1 MTLVGEVLIPADD
14 GDHGLAEQALRQDLA
29 AAFRLAVRFG
39 WHESVGNHFSAAV
52 SSDGATF
59 LMNPK
64 WRHFSE
70 IKASD
75 LLLLDAHDEDVMEG
89 EEAPDASAWC
99 IHGTVH
105 RVNPVAKVLFHCHPP
120 NATALATLQD
130 PSMKPI
136 DLNTARFFGKV
147 AVDLGFGGM
156 ADEAEEGRRIA
167 ETLGDKPVLVM
178 GNHGVSVAAQT
189 VAEAFEHLYFFER
202 AAETLLKAYATGQ
215 PLAVMS
221 DNLAAK
227 TAAEWEP
234 YVGMG
239 HAHFDYWKRELDRTE
254 PDYKE

>member
-1 MTLVGEVLIPADD
+1 MSVVTDVRFGADPD
-14 GDHGLAEQALRQDLA
+14 RQSEQALREDLA
-29 AAFRLAVRFG
+29 AAFRLAVKFG
-39 WHESVGNHFSAAV
+39 WSESVGNHFSAAV
-52 SSDGATF
+52 SDDGSKF

-64 WRHFSE
+64 WRHFAE
-70 IKASD
+70 IRASD
-75 LLLLDAHDEDVMEG
+75 LLLLDANDDTVMASEN
-89 EEAPDASAWC
+89 APDPSAWC

-105 RVNPVAKVLFHCHPP
+105 RANPKARVLFHCHPP

-147 AVDLGFGGM
+147 AVDLSFGGM

-178 GNHGVSVAAQT
+178 GNHGVSISAVT

-202 AAETLLKAYATGQ
+202 AAETLMKAYGTGQ
-215 PLAVMS
+215 PLAIMS

-239 HAHFDYWKRELDRTE
+239 YAHFDYWKRDLDRSE
-254 PDYKE
+254 PDYRD

>member
-1 MTLVGEVLIPADD
+1 MSVVTDVRFGADPD
-14 GDHGLAEQALRQDLA
+14 RQSEQALREDLA
-29 AAFRLAVRFG
+29 AAFRLAVKFG
-39 WHESVGNHFSAAV
+39 WSESVGNHFSAAV
-52 SSDGATF
+52 SEDGSKF

-64 WRHFSE
+64 WRHFGE
-70 IKASD
+70 IRASD
-75 LLLLDAHDEDVMEG
+75 LLLLDANDETVMAG
-89 EEAPDASAWC
+89 ENAPDPSAWC

-105 RVNPVAKVLFHCHPP
+105 RENPKARVLFHCHPP

-178 GNHGVSVAAQT
+178 GNHGVSISAVT

-202 AAETLLKAYATGQ
+202 AAETLLKAYGTGQ
-215 PLAVMS
+215 PLAIMS

-239 HAHFDYWKRELDRTE
+239 YAHFDYWKRDLDRSE
-254 PDYKE
+254 PDYRD

>member
-1 MTLVGEVLIPADD
+1 MTLAQAQTSD
-14 GDHGLAEQALRQDLA
+14 EQELREDLA
-29 AAFRLAVRFG
+29 AAFRLAVKFG
-39 WHESVGNHFSAAV
+39 WHESVGNHFSVAV
-52 SSDGATF
+52 SDDGSKF

-64 WRHFSE
+64 WRHFSD

-75 LLLLDAHDEDVMEG
+75 LLLLDATDDAVMER
-89 EEAPDASAWC
+89 EDAPDPSAWC

-105 RVNPVAKVLFHCHPP
+105 RSNPAARVLFHCHAP

-130 PSMKPI
+130 PTLKPI
-136 DLNTARFFGKV
+136 DLNTARFYGKV
-147 AVDLGFGGM
+147 AIDLGFGGM

-167 ETLGDKPVLVM
+167 ETLGNKPILIM
-178 GNHGVSVAAQT
+178 GNHGVSVAAAT

-202 AAETLLKAYATGQ
+202 AAETLLKAYSTGQ

-239 HAHFDYWKRELDRTE
+239 YAHFAHLKRELDRTQ
-254 PDYKE
+254 PDYRD

>member
-1 MTLVGEVLIPADD
+1 MKIDSYPDGEHKPLEPDEQVLR
-14 GDHGLAEQALRQDLA
+14 EDLA
-29 AAFRLAVRFG
+29 VAFRIAVEMG

-52 SSDGATF
+52 SADGSKF

-70 IKASD
+70 IRASD
-75 LLLLDAHDEDVMEG
+75 LSLLDAHDETVMEG
-89 EEAPDASAWC
+89 ENAPDPSAWC

-105 RVNPVAKVLFHCHPP
+105 RTNPDARVLFHCHPP

-130 PSMKPI
+130 PAMKPI

-147 AVDLGFGGM
+147 AIDTGFGGM
-156 ADEAEEGRRIA
+156 ADETGEGRRIA
-167 ETLGDKPVLVM
+167 ETLGGNPVLVM
-178 GNHGVSVAAQT
+178 GNHGVSIAAKNIP
-189 VAEAFEHLYFFER
+189 EAFEHLYFFER
-202 AAETLLKAYATGQ
+202 AAATLLKAYASGQ

-234 YVGMG
+234 YEGMG
-239 HAHFDYWKRELDRTE
+239 HAHFAYWKRWLARVQ
-254 PDYKE
+254 PDFRD

>member
-1 MTLVGEVLIPADD
+1 MSVVTDVAFGSPDRQC
-14 GDHGLAEQALRQDLA
+14 EQALREDLA
-29 AAFRLAVRFG
+29 AAFRIAVRMG

-52 SSDGATF
+52 SEDGSTF

-70 IKASD
+70 VKSSD
-75 LLLLDAHDEDVMEG
+75 LLLLDANDDQVMASDS
-89 EEAPDASAWC
+89 APDPSAWC

-105 RVNPVAKVLFHCHPP
+105 RMNPDARVLFHCHPP

-156 ADEAEEGRRIA
+156 ADETEEGRRIA
-167 ETLGDKPVLVM
+167 ETLGGKPVLVM
-178 GNHGVSVAAQT
+178 GNHGVSIAART
-189 VAEAFEHLYFFER
+189 VPEAFEHLYFFER
-202 AAETLLKAYATGQ
+202 AAGTLLKAYATGQ

-234 YVGMG
+234 YAGMG
-239 HAHFDYWKRELDRTE
+239 YAHFDHWKRELDRTE
-254 PDYKE
+254 PDYKN

>member
-1 MTLVGEVLIPADD
+1 MSVVTDVRFGAAPDRQS
-14 GDHGLAEQALRQDLA
+14 EQALREDLA
-29 AAFRLAVRFG
+29 AAFRLAVKFG
-39 WHESVGNHFSAAV
+39 WSESVGNHFSAAV
-52 SSDGATF
+52 SEDGSKF

-64 WRHFSE
+64 WRHFAE
-70 IKASD
+70 IRASD
-75 LLLLDAHDEDVMEG
+75 LLLLDANDDTVMAG
-89 EEAPDASAWC
+89 ENAPDASAWC

-105 RVNPVAKVLFHCHPP
+105 RGNPKARVLFHCHPP

-178 GNHGVSVAAQT
+178 GNHGVSISAVT

-215 PLAVMS
+215 PLAIMS

-239 HAHFDYWKRELDRTE
+239 YAHFDYWKRDLDRSE
-254 PDYKE
+254 PDYRD

>member
-1 MTLVGEVLIPADD
+1 MSLTIDIPLSSPQSRNEQTLRE
-14 GDHGLAEQALRQDLA
+14 DLA
-29 AAFRLAVRFG
+29 AAFRMAVKFG
-39 WHESVGNHFSAAV
+39 WNESVGNHFSAAV
-52 SSDGATF
+52 SDDGSKF

-75 LLLLDAHDEDVMEG
+75 LLLLDANDDSVMES
-89 EEAPDASAWC
+89 EEAPDPSAWC

-105 RVNPVAKVLFHCHPP
+105 RTNPKARVLFHCHPP

-130 PSMKPI
+130 PTMKPI

-147 AVDLGFGGM
+147 AIDLGFGGM

-167 ETLGDKPVLVM
+167 ETLGDKPVLIM
-178 GNHGVSVAAQT
+178 GNHGVSIAAQT
-189 VAEAFEHLYFFER
+189 IAEAFEHLYFFER
-202 AAETLLKAYATGQ
+202 AAGTLLKAYATGQ

-221 DNLAAK
+221 DKLAAK

-239 HAHFDYWKRELDRTE
+239 DANFDFLKRELDRTE
-254 PDYKE
+254 PDYRE

>member
-1 MTLVGEVLIPADD
+1 MSVVTDVRFGADPD
-14 GDHGLAEQALRQDLA
+14 RQSEQALREDLA
-29 AAFRLAVRFG
+29 AAFRLAVKFG
-39 WHESVGNHFSAAV
+39 WSESVGNHFSAAV
-52 SSDGATF
+52 SDDGSKF

-64 WRHFSE
+64 WRHFAE
-70 IKASD
+70 IRASD
-75 LLLLDAHDEDVMEG
+75 LLLLDANDDTVMASEN
-89 EEAPDASAWC
+89 APDPSAWC

-105 RVNPVAKVLFHCHPP
+105 RANPKARVLFHCHPP

-167 ETLGDKPVLVM
+167 ETLGEKPVLLM
-178 GNHGVSVAAQT
+178 GNHGVSISAVT

-202 AAETLLKAYATGQ
+202 AAETLLKAYATGK

-239 HAHFDYWKRELDRTE
+239 YAHFDYWKRDLDRSE
-254 PDYKE
+254 PDYRD

>member
-1 MTLVGEVLIPADD
+1 MSLTIDIPLSSPQSRNEQTLRE
-14 GDHGLAEQALRQDLA
+14 DLA
-29 AAFRLAVRFG
+29 AAFRMAVKFG
-39 WHESVGNHFSAAV
+39 WNESVGNHFSAAV
-52 SSDGATF
+52 SDDGSKF

-75 LLLLDAHDEDVMEG
+75 LLLLDANDDSVMES
-89 EEAPDASAWC
+89 EEAPDPSAWC

-105 RVNPVAKVLFHCHPP
+105 RTNPKARVLFHCHPP

-130 PSMKPI
+130 PTMKPI

-147 AVDLGFGGM
+147 AIDLGFGGM

-167 ETLGDKPVLVM
+167 ETLGDKPVLIM
-178 GNHGVSVAAQT
+178 GNHGVSIAAQT
-189 VAEAFEHLYFFER
+189 IAEAFEHLYFFER
-202 AAETLLKAYATGQ
+202 AAGTLLKAYATGQ

-221 DNLAAK
+221 DKLAAK

-239 HAHFDYWKRELDRTE
+239 DAHFDFLKRELDRTE
-254 PDYKE
+254 PDYRE

>member
-1 MTLVGEVLIPADD
+1 MSMTLDIPI
-14 GDHGLAEQALRQDLA
+14 GSPERRAEQTLREELA
-29 AAFRLAVRFG
+29 AAFRIAVKFG
-39 WHESVGNHFSAAV
+39 WHESVGNHFSVAV
-52 SSDGATF
+52 SEDGSKF

-70 IKASD
+70 IRASD
-75 LLLLDAHDEDVMEG
+75 LLLLDANDDAVMDG
-89 EEAPDASAWC
+89 VDAPDPSAWC

-105 RVNPVAKVLFHCHPP
+105 RTNPKARVLLHCHPP
-120 NATALATLQD
+120 NATALAALQD
-130 PSMKPI
+130 PSLKPI

-167 ETLGDKPVLVM
+167 ETLGEKPVLVM
-178 GNHGVSVAAQT
+178 GNHGVSIAAET

-202 AAETLLKAYATGQ
+202 AAETLLKAYSTGQ
-215 PLAVMS
+215 ALAVMS

-239 HAHFDYWKRELDRTE
+239 YAHFDFHKRELDRTE
-254 PDYKE
+254 PDYKD

>member
-1 MTLVGEVLIPADD
+1 MSVVTDVRFGADP
-14 GDHGLAEQALRQDLA
+14 GRQSEQALREDLA
-29 AAFRLAVRFG
+29 AAFRLAVKFG
-39 WHESVGNHFSAAV
+39 WSESVGNHFSAAV
-52 SSDGATF
+52 SDDGSKF

-64 WRHFSE
+64 WRHFGE
-70 IKASD
+70 IRASD
-75 LLLLDAHDEDVMEG
+75 LLLLDANDETVMAG
-89 EEAPDASAWC
+89 ENAPDPSAWC

-105 RVNPVAKVLFHCHPP
+105 RENPKARVLFHCHPP

-178 GNHGVSVAAQT
+178 GNHGVSISAVT

-202 AAETLLKAYATGQ
+202 AAETLLKAYGTGQ
-215 PLAVMS
+215 PLAIMS

-239 HAHFDYWKRELDRTE
+239 YAHFDYWKRDLDRSE
-254 PDYKE
+254 PDYRD

>member
-1 MTLVGEVLIPADD
+1 MNAVSELSPDKTGTD
-14 GDHGLAEQALRQDLA
+14 EQALREDLA
-29 AAFRLAVRFG
+29 AAFRIAVIFG

-52 SSDGATF
+52 SEDGSKF

-70 IKASD
+70 VCASN
-75 LLLLDAHDEDVMEG
+75 LLLLDAHNEQGMDVPD
-89 EEAPDASAWC
+89 APDPSAWC

-105 RVNPVAKVLFHCHPP
+105 RVNPAARVLFHCHPP

-130 PSMKPI
+130 PSLKPI
-136 DLNTARFFGKV
+136 DLNTARFYGKV

-167 ETLGDKPVLVM
+167 ETLGNKPILIM
-178 GNHGVSVAAQT
+178 GNHGVSVAA
-189 VAEAFEHLYFFER
+189 ANIPEAFEHLYFFER

-221 DNLAAK
+221 DNLAAN

-234 YVGMG
+234 YNGMG
-239 HAHFDYWKRELDRTE
+239 HAHFDYWKRRVEAE
-254 PDYKE
+254 QPDFKR

>member
-1 MTLVGEVLIPADD
+1 MSVVTDVRFGADPNRQS
-14 GDHGLAEQALRQDLA
+14 EQALREDLA
-29 AAFRLAVRFG
+29 AAFRLAVKFG
-39 WHESVGNHFSAAV
+39 WSESVGNHFSAAV
-52 SSDGATF
+52 SDDGSKF

-64 WRHFSE
+64 WRHFGE
-70 IKASD
+70 IRASD
-75 LLLLDAHDEDVMEG
+75 LLLLDANDETVMAG
-89 EEAPDASAWC
+89 ENAPDPSAWC

-105 RVNPVAKVLFHCHPP
+105 RENPKARVLFHCHPP

-178 GNHGVSVAAQT
+178 GNHGVSISAVT

-202 AAETLLKAYATGQ
+202 AAETLLKAYGTGQ
-215 PLAVMS
+215 PLAIMS

-239 HAHFDYWKRELDRTE
+239 YAHFDYWKRDLDRNE
-254 PDYKE
+254 PDYRD

>member
-1 MTLVGEVLIPADD
+1 MSMMLDMSLSSPEVRS
-14 GDHGLAEQALRQDLA
+14 EQALREDLA

-52 SSDGATF
+52 SEDGSKF

-70 IKASD
+70 IRASD
-75 LLLLDAHDEDVMEG
+75 LLLLDANDETVMAG
-89 EEAPDASAWC
+89 EKAPDPSAWC

-105 RVNPVAKVLFHCHPP
+105 RTNPKARVLFHCHPP

-167 ETLGDKPVLVM
+167 ETLGDKPVLIM
-178 GNHGVSVAAQT
+178 GNHGVSVSAVT
-189 VAEAFEHLYFFER
+189 VAEAFETLYFFER
-202 AAETLLKAYATGQ
+202 AAETLLKAYSTGQ

-239 HAHFDYWKRELDRTE
+239 YEHFGFWKRELDRSE
-254 PDYKE
+254 PDYKN

>member
-1 MTLVGEVLIPADD
+1 MSVVTDVAFKGAADRQS
-14 GDHGLAEQALRQDLA
+14 EEALREDLA
-29 AAFRLAVRFG
+29 AAFRIAVRMG

-52 SSDGATF
+52 SEDGATF

-70 IKASD
+70 VRASD
-75 LLLLDAHDEDVMEG
+75 LLRLDAHDDTVMDG
-89 EEAPDASAWC
+89 PDAPDASAWC

-105 RVNPVAKVLFHCHPP
+105 RTNPKARVLFHVHPP
-120 NATALATLQD
+120 HATALACLAD
-130 PSMKPI
+130 PSMKPV

-178 GNHGVSVAAQT
+178 GNHGVSIAAET
-189 VAEAFEHLYFFER
+189 VPEAFEHLYFFER
-202 AAETLLKAYATGQ
+202 AAEILLKAYASGQ

-234 YVGMG
+234 YKGMG
-239 HAHFDYWKRELDRTE
+239 YEHFDYWKRQLDRTE
-254 PDYKE
+254 PDYRD

>member
-1 MTLVGEVLIPADD
+1 MSLMIDVPLGSPERRN
-14 GDHGLAEQALRQDLA
+14 EQILREDLA
-29 AAFRLAVRFG
+29 AAFRLAVKFG
-39 WHESVGNHFSAAV
+39 WNESVGNHFSAAA
-52 SSDGATF
+52 SEDGSKF

-70 IKASD
+70 IRASD
-75 LLLLDAHDEDVMEG
+75 LLLLDANDDTVMDKEN
-89 EEAPDASAWC
+89 APDPSAWC

-105 RVNPVAKVLFHCHPP
+105 RTNPVARVLFHCHPP

-130 PSMKPI
+130 PAMKPI

-156 ADEAEEGRRIA
+156 ADEAEEGHRIA
-167 ETLGDKPVLVM
+167 ETLGDKPVLIM
-178 GNHGVSVAAQT
+178 GNHGVSIAAKT

-202 AAETLLKAYATGQ
+202 AAETLLKAYSTGQ

-239 HAHFDYWKRELDRTE
+239 YAQFEFHKRELDRTE
-254 PDYKE
+254 PDYKD

>member
-1 MTLVGEVLIPADD
+1 MSVVTDVRFGADP
-14 GDHGLAEQALRQDLA
+14 GRQSEQALREDLA
-29 AAFRLAVRFG
+29 AAFRLAVKFG
-39 WHESVGNHFSAAV
+39 WSESVGNHFSAAV
-52 SSDGATF
+52 SEDGSKF

-64 WRHFSE
+64 WRHFGE
-70 IKASD
+70 IRASD
-75 LLLLDAHDEDVMEG
+75 LLLLDANDDTVMAG
-89 EEAPDASAWC
+89 ENAPDPSAWC

-105 RVNPVAKVLFHCHPP
+105 RENPKARVLFHCHPP

-178 GNHGVSVAAQT
+178 GNHGVSISAVT

-202 AAETLLKAYATGQ
+202 AAETLLKAYGTGQ
-215 PLAVMS
+215 PLAIMS

-239 HAHFDYWKRELDRTE
+239 YAHFDYWKRDLDRSE
-254 PDYKE
+254 PDYRD

>member
-1 MTLVGEVLIPADD
+1 MSVVTDVRFGADP
-14 GDHGLAEQALRQDLA
+14 GRQSEQALREDLA
-29 AAFRLAVRFG
+29 AAFRLAVKFG
-39 WHESVGNHFSAAV
+39 WSESVGNHFSAAV
-52 SSDGATF
+52 SEDGSKF

-64 WRHFSE
+64 WRHFGE
-70 IKASD
+70 IRASD
-75 LLLLDAHDEDVMEG
+75 LLLLDANDETVMAG
-89 EEAPDASAWC
+89 ENAPDPSAWC

-105 RVNPVAKVLFHCHPP
+105 RENPKARVLFHCHPP

-178 GNHGVSVAAQT
+178 GNHGVSISAVT

-202 AAETLLKAYATGQ
+202 AAETLLKAYGTGQ
-215 PLAVMS
+215 PLAIMS

-239 HAHFDYWKRELDRTE
+239 YAHFDYWKRDLDRSE
-254 PDYKE
+254 PDYRD